1 MSYANTMFSSLNTP
15 LTASYSVPS
24 IGLRH
29 FNNVLAMDNA
39 NQCLSS
45 SSSWALGINSSLH
58 SYGNA
63 RSWQESFYA
72 EQEVHNAPHPTIDPT
87 LLLPF
92 DKPQNSTSTDTFSA
106 SSSDN
111 YDTPESVPSLEPDN
125 FLLLASPGQSPA
137 YPTTPSSCSGH
148 ILYPLVLPTSPS
160 SSSSPLHVTAKRHSS
175 SPRNHPRKSSDSTK
189 ASRAPSLPEISDP
202 TTSSPSCSSPP
213 PAKRTRGA
221 GKPRKPHADK
231 PYEPKPARKGKKS
244 KPLEKRENLTRY
256 EGSDPGAILEGLD
269 ARYKY
274 DVFTTKDGE
283 FYFGCPMHH
292 CVRPTHRK
300 ADIKNHL
307 LYTQQHNG
315 EGFSLDP
322 CLSILATYL
331 NTVAV
336 ELRTGCWC
344 MTEVRFLKHK
354 SRRITEAWPAVP
366 KNKKDD

>member
-1 MSYANTMFSSLNTP
+1 MAMPEAGRSRFTQSKKSTM
-15 LTASYSVPS
+15 
-24 IGLRH
+24 
-29 FNNVLAMDNA
+29 
-39 NQCLSS
+39 Q
-45 SSSWALGINSSLH
+45 
-58 SYGNA
+58 
-63 RSWQESFYA
+63 
-72 EQEVHNAPHPTIDPT
+72 
-87 LLLPF
+87 
-92 DKPQNSTSTDTFSA
+92 SA
-106 SSSDN
+106 
-111 YDTPESVPSLEPDN
+111 PSLEPDN

-160 SSSSPLHVTAKRHSS
+160 SSSSPLPVTAKRHSS

-221 GKPRKPHADK
+221 GKPHADK

-315 EGFSLDP
+315 EGFRCDFEGCNAVLSRADSLKRHRD
-322 CLSILATYL
+322 
-331 NTVAV
+331 
-336 ELRTGCWC
+336 
-344 MTEVRFLKHK
+344 KH
-354 SRRITEAWPAVP
+354 
-366 KNKKDD
+366 